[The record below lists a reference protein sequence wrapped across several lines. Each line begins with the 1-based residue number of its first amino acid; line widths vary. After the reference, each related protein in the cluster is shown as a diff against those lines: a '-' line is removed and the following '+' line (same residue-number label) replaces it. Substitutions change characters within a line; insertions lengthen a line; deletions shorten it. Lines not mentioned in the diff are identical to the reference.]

1 MPRSP
6 LGLASTCYMTVRRLS
21 DALQLLRHANSI
33 GASGAQ
39 AAVAPDQAPAIRAY
53 CEQNALYFEAMTALP
68 RDGGDLTRFETAL
81 REAREAGARC
91 VRVVCLSGRRY
102 ETFKSLDEWTRFAA
116 ESRRRLALAVPAAE
130 RARIPLA
137 LENHKDWTLD
147 ELPALLGEFESEWL
161 GVCLD
166 TGNNLAL
173 LDDASEFVKAL
184 APYAVSTHIK
194 DMALAADQ
202 DGFLL
207 AEVPLGKGQLDIK
220 AIVERIRAARPS
232 TPLTLEMITRDP
244 LRIPCLASHYWTTM
258 PARPARHLAALLAL
272 ARANPSPPPRLSE
285 MPQSSRLQIEEENVR
300 TCLDWAERHLA

>member
-21 DALQLLRHANSI
+21 DALQLLQHANTLE
-33 GASGAQ
+33 ACGAQ
-39 AAVAPDQAPAIRAY
+39 AAVAPGQAPAIRAY
-53 CEQNALYFEAMTALP
+53 CEQNTLYFEAMAALP
-68 RDGGDLTRFETAL
+68 RDAGDLARFEAAL
-81 REAREAGARC
+81 REAGEAGARC

-147 ELPALLGEFESEWL
+147 ELTALLGEFESEWL

-173 LDDASEFVKAL
+173 LDDASEFVDAF
-184 APYAVSTHIK
+184 APYAVSTHLK
-194 DMALAADQ
+194 DMALGSVQ

-207 AEVPLGKGQLDIK
+207 AEVPLGTGQLDIR
-220 AIVERIRAARPS
+220 AIVASVRAARPS

-244 LRIPCLASHYWTTM
+244 LRIPCLASHYWAAM
-258 PARPARHLAALLAL
+258 PHRSARQL
-272 ARANPSPPPRLSE
+272 ARLLELAHRNPAPLARLSDL
-285 MPQSSRLQIEEENVR
+285 PDGSRLEREENNVR
-300 TCLDWAERHLA
+300 ACLEWASRNLS